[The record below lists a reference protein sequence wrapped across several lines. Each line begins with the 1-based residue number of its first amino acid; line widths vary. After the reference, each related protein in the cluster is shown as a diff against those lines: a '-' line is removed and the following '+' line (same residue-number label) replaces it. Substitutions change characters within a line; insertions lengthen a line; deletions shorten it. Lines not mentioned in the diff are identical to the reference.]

1 MRAEVTKRWFPVAVL
16 FVILV
21 SGGCRSTIDLSTARG
36 QTQFGMQAAKMDL
49 WREAQF
55 RFKRAVELNPGN
67 AMAYNNLAVAYE
79 GIGEYDQA
87 REAYLYALN
96 IDRSNEY
103 IQRNYSRF
111 VEFHSKRA
119 SAPPPQRVTRAD
131 HSDDGEETEETVVPE
146 AVGEQTEP
154 SEGEEAAR
162 PEPELEDEAEP
173 AATEIE
179 EGASPDAAEPEEEDE
194 PAATEIEEDSR

>member
-1 MRAEVTKRWFPVAVL
+1 MRAEVSKRWFPVAVL
-16 FVILV
+16 LVILV
-21 SGGCRSTIDLSTARG
+21 PGGCRSTIDLSTARG

-79 GIGEYDQA
+79 GIGEYEQA

-96 IDRSNEY
+96 IDRGNEY

-119 SAPPPQRVTRAD
+119 SEPLPQRVTRAD
-131 HSDDGEETEETVVPE
+131 YSDDEEVPEETVVPE
-146 AVGEQTEP
+146 AAEDQPEP
-154 SEGEEAAR
+154 SDDEEEAP
-162 PEPELEDEAEP
+162 PE
-173 AATEIE
+173 ATE
-179 EGASPDAAEPEEEDE
+179 SEEEDE
-194 PAATEIEEDSR
+194 PALTEIEEDSR

>member
-16 FVILV
+16 LVILV
-21 SGGCRSTIDLSTARG
+21 PGCRSTIDLSTARG

-119 SAPPPQRVTRAD
+119 SAPPPQRVTRAEF
-131 HSDDGEETEETVVPE
+131 SDDGEETDVPE
-146 AVGEQTEP
+146 AAGEQTEAP
-154 SEGEEAAR
+154 EG
-162 PEPELEDEAEP
+162 EDEAVPE
-173 AATEIE
+173 AT
-179 EGASPDAAEPEEEDE
+179 GLEEEDE
-194 PAATEIEEDSR
+194 PAATEIEEEASPDATEPEEEAEPATMEIEEDSR